1 MSYGVNLPS
10 SKCSSSPL
18 RIAVKLSIVA
28 MPRGEIAEQRL
39 RNLRSGQRFTFR
51 IREGAR
57 PGKSERSVTDAIN
70 DLHARFDLPTTAAQ
84 PENARV
90 ILKTNPAED
99 GGRSPLGPG
108 RQKQMNDSLFL
119 RAAGVDLTHATPCL

>member
-39 RNLRSGQRFTFR
+39 RNLRSGERFTFR

-70 DLHARFDLPTTAAQ
+70 GLHARFDLPTTAAQ

-90 ILKTNPAED
+90 ILERDLAED
-99 GGRSPLGPG
+99 WGRRPLRPSGV
-108 RQKQMNDSLFL
+108 QMVQNPLL
-119 RAAGVDLTHATPCL
+119 LGCAGDV